1 MSVGIDYGWAHHKTH
16 TKPLIFK
23 MSIFDDWILLIQA
36 SIDANKASIDD
47 NKEDL
52 VDKMKKLWEI
62 FDKIIEN
69 VKHLSH
75 QYIISSQYN
84 DVEDDGI
91 LVITKSTSKNKPYKS
106 DPSSFQ
112 KPT

>member
-1 MSVGIDYGWAHHKTH
+1 MSSLYDH
-16 TKPLIFK
+16 
-23 MSIFDDWILLIQA
+23 ILLIQS
-36 SIDANKASIDD
+36 SIDANKSSIDT
-47 NKEDL
+47 NNEDL
-52 VDKMKKLWEI
+52 YDKMKKLWEI

-69 VKHLSH
+69 VNHLSH
-75 QYIISSQYN
+75 QYIISSHYN

-91 LVITKSTSKNKPYKS
+91 LVITKSTSKNKPFKS